1 MTGVDTGVVPG
12 KPRILTDHKD
22 MVWSLIPLLAI
33 CLLIAVVS
41 GNCSVGLTGGASDDR
56 TPAYDVRGGL
66 TADAQTM
73 AFPVRLPATPAG
85 WKPNSGSRAGV
96 DGKTVSNTGYLTSDG
111 VYIQLSQTDA
121 PEDSLVGYLDDDRPL
136 GNGVI
141 EVGGKQWVRYSTSDD
156 KSIWVADLGD
166 VRIGLY
172 SKATDKD
179 FTTLAQAVLAAP
191 VLPRGGRP
199 VPVG

>member
-1 MTGVDTGVVPG
+1 MTGMDTGVVPG

-22 MVWSLIPLLAI
+22 MLWSLVPLVAI

-73 AFPVRLPATPAG
+73 PFPVRLPEVPQD
-85 WKPNSGSRAGV
+85 WQPNSGLRAGI
-96 DGKTVSNTGYLTSDG
+96 DGRVVSNVGFITSDG
-111 VYIQLSQTDA
+111 VYMQLSQTDA
-121 PEDSLVGYLDDDRPL
+121 PEDGLVAYLDDKMPI
-136 GNGVI
+136 GKGVTD
-141 EVGGKQWVRYSTSDD
+141 VGGQQWVRYSTSDD
-156 KSIWVADLGD
+156 RTIWVADLPD

-172 SKATDKD
+172 GKASEKD
-179 FTTLAQAVLAAP
+179 FTTMAQAVLAGT
-191 VLPRGGRP
+191 VLPRRSLP
-199 VPVG
+199 QPVG

>member
-1 MTGVDTGVVPG
+1 MPG

-22 MVWSLIPLLAI
+22 MLWSLIPLLAI
-33 CLLIAVVS
+33 CLLIALVS
-41 GNCSVGLTGGASDDR
+41 GNCSVGLTGGASDDK

-66 TADAQTM
+66 TADAQSM
-73 AFPVRLPATPAG
+73 GFPIRLPATPSG
-85 WKPNSGSRAGV
+85 WKPNSGSRAGI
-96 DGKTVSNTGYLTSDG
+96 DGRVVSNTGYLTSDG

-121 PEDSLVGYLDDDRPL
+121 TEDGLVGYLDDNRPI
-136 GNGVI
+136 GAGTI
-141 EVGGKQWVRYSTSDD
+141 EVGGRQWVRYSASDD

-172 SKATDKD
+172 SKASEKD

-191 VLPRGGRP
+191 VLQRGARP

>member
-22 MVWSLIPLLAI
+22 MVWSLIPLIVI
-33 CLLIAVVS
+33 CLIIAVVS

-73 AFPVRLPATPAG
+73 PFPVRLPQTPAG
-85 WKPNSGSRAGV
+85 WKPNSGSRAGI
-96 DGKTVSNTGYLTSDG
+96 DGRVVSNTGYLTADG
-111 VYIQLSQTDA
+111 VYMQLSQTDA
-121 PEDSLVGYLDDDRPL
+121 TEDGLVGYLDDNRPI
-136 GNGVI
+136 GAGTTQ
-141 EVGGKQWVRYSTSDD
+141 VGGKQWVQYSTSDSR
-156 KSIWVADLGD
+156 SIWVVDLGD

-172 SKATDKD
+172 SKGGEKD

-191 VLPRGGRP
+191 VLPRGTRP